1 MSSAPFPRLRGS
13 VSARSSSG
21 CANLRPHHSLA
32 LGWTRSSARA
42 FGASA
47 RRRRALRAG
56 AHRVRGCDLDGPG
69 LRSARPLIV
78 SLGSVHAVPIESG
91 VAELLAD
98 ADRPGGWLLLIDRIR
113 QSYVDLDDPTYLD
126 FEYLRSMADVVDALR
141 PGPLATV
148 HVGGGGCTFA
158 RYIAATRP
166 GSSQVVLEPDTALVE
181 LVRTRLPLPHDAR
194 IRVRLQ
200 SGRDGVRGLRD
211 GSADVIVVDAYQG
224 GRVPGELTTREFL
237 ADLARVLRPD
247 GVLLANLTDGP
258 PLTYTRRVVVTAR
271 TVLPRVLLT
280 GSTGVLGKRRYGNV
294 VLAASRARLPL
305 RAVRQAAASATFPTR
320 VLADTALDA
329 LAGTDGQPLTD
340 AAPMRSPRPPEEG
353 WRVAED

>member
-42 FGASA
+42 VGASA
-47 RRRRALRAG
+47 RRRRALRASAHRARG
-56 AHRVRGCDLDGPG
+56 WFGLGRPRRGGVALRASAHRVRGCVLDGPG

-91 VAELLAD
+91 VAELL
-98 ADRPGGWLLLIDRIR
+98 
-113 QSYVDLDDPTYLD
+113 
-126 FEYLRSMADVVDALR
+126 VDALP
-141 PGPLATV
+141 PGPLAVV

-158 RYIAATRP
+158 RYVAATRP
-166 GSSQVVLEPDTALVE
+166 GSSQVVLEPDAALID
-181 LVRTRLPLPHDAR
+181 LVRARLPLPRGAR

-200 SGRDGVRGLRD
+200 SGRDGVLGMRA
-211 GSADVIVVDAYQG
+211 GSADVVVVDAYLG
-224 GRVPGELTTREFL
+224 GRIPGELTTREFF

-258 PLTYTRRVVVTAR
+258 PLTYTRRVVATAR
-271 TVLPRVLLT
+271 T
-280 GSTGVLGKRRYGNV
+280 
-294 VLAASRARLPL
+294 
-305 RAVRQAAASATFPTR
+305 
-320 VLADTALDA
+320 
-329 LAGTDGQPLTD
+329 
-340 AAPMRSPRPPEEG
+340 
-353 WRVAED
+353 

>member
-78 SLGSVHAVPIESG
+78 SLGSVHPLPIDSR

-113 QSYVDLDDPTYLD
+113 QSYVDLDDPTSLD
-126 FEYLRSMADVVDALR
+126 FEYLRSMVKVVDALL
-141 PGPLATV
+141 PLPNATF
-148 HVGGGGCTFA
+148 HIGGCGCTF
-158 RYIAATRP
+158 
-166 GSSQVVLEPDTALVE
+166 
-181 LVRTRLPLPHDAR
+181 
-194 IRVRLQ
+194 
-200 SGRDGVRGLRD
+200 
-211 GSADVIVVDAYQG
+211 
-224 GRVPGELTTREFL
+224 
-237 ADLARVLRPD
+237 
-247 GVLLANLTDGP
+247 
-258 PLTYTRRVVVTAR
+258 
-271 TVLPRVLLT
+271 
-280 GSTGVLGKRRYGNV
+280 
-294 VLAASRARLPL
+294 
-305 RAVRQAAASATFPTR
+305 
-320 VLADTALDA
+320 
-329 LAGTDGQPLTD
+329 
-340 AAPMRSPRPPEEG
+340 
-353 WRVAED
+353 